1 MKRRADDVSLQN
13 LIFDDSGEGEELDDL
28 EAAELDNVD
37 VDLDLTEDVELDNLM
52 VTNLSL

>member
-28 EAAELDNVD
+28 EAAELDNVN
-37 VDLDLTEDVELDNLM
+37 VDLDLTDDVELDNLL
-52 VTNLSL
+52 VTN